1 MGDSFCG
8 DDEFWGNW
16 TDDTDFPHLT
26 KCFDHTLLV
35 YLPAAFLIVLL
46 PFIFVQARRIGRRFD
61 PLPVTALFVIRL
73 LINIYLFLN
82 ATAVLVL
89 NAFFI
94 DGLSTVDI
102 VYPCVWMFFFLLHL
116 VIDWNRSRCGQ
127 ISSGIQH
134 LSLILLAICGV
145 PEMGYQFENSTY
157 DNDTTLPIFCLY
169 MGFWPVV
176 VIQCL
181 LYCWADKRRPETD
194 KSEELDS
201 SFINRLTNWWF
212 TPVQIRGAK
221 KDLEMD
227 DIFDLNPGSKSVW
240 LAALF
245 EKYWINQM
253 KDYIEKRH
261 LAEKAGDA
269 IMPVEPSLIKA
280 LFRMFKYEFLSATM
294 YKLISDTLLF
304 VNPFLLNELITFV
317 SDAEAPFWQGLSYA
331 ILMFVV
337 SESRSIILNQYN
349 SIMMRMGMK
358 LQTALTAAVYRK
370 TLRLSASA
378 RRKKTVG
385 EIINHMAIDIEIFQ
399 NLTPQVQMYW
409 STPYQARNF
418 EIIIFL
424 ACQSQEKKSSKI
436 IVALIYLSF
445 TLGYSAAPGIV
456 IMILYLP
463 LNIFTSLAIKKWQAR
478 DFPNLEIAKL
488 LGTCKMTQMKLKDE
502 RVKMVNE
509 VLNGIKVVKLYAWEE
524 PMEKHINAIRVREI
538 ALVRKAGMVQ
548 SLLDTINSASP
559 FLVSAASFGTFILS
573 SDEHILT
580 PQIAF
585 VSLTLFNQ
593 LKMPMMMIAFI
604 INMTVQAMVSNRRLR
619 GFLLSEEIDDS
630 KIKRDENANGERLV
644 PTLSSSTTLTPHG
657 KKPVM
662 RSHGRLFDLLQQSLA
677 PRGAF
682 VAVVGAVG
690 SGKSTFLSAMLGDL
704 NILKGDITVTGRLAY
719 VPQQAWIQNLSVRD
733 NITFGKP
740 FVREWY
746 EKVVSACALA
756 PDLAILP
763 DGDAT
768 EIGEKGINLSGG
780 QKARVSLARAVY
792 QQDDVYLL
800 DDPLSAVDAHVGR
813 HLYTHVSIKNDMV
826 LGPRGLLAGKTRLLV
841 THSLLHTREADEIL
855 VFHDGVIAE
864 KGSHDHLVKQGG
876 MFAKLMEE
884 YASSAEAEE
893 EEEAEEEDVDDGTKV
908 EEEKKAVHKAIGRGS
923 IVAEEKKLIKK
934 EQMESGGV
942 KLTVYLEYLKA
953 ASISFCLIFIIMYGS
968 AQALSMLRTFWLSAW
983 SNENDPAFNGTKMDQ
998 GERLGIY
1005 CAIGVG
1011 TSMVYYV
1018 AVSAMV
1024 IVGVRASRQ
1033 LHSPLVHNLMRSP
1046 ISFFDTTPTG
1056 RILNRCSKDIDT
1068 IDSQLVQNLKTF
1080 IQCVFGIVTT
1090 LVMIVTSTPIFV
1102 VVIIPLA
1109 IIYILILR
1117 FYVPTSRQLKRL
1129 ESIHRSPVYSHFGE
1143 TIQGVAI
1150 IRAYGKVAQ
1159 FCLDSEAKVD
1169 KLIQCRY
1176 LNVVSNRWLS
1186 VRLEFIG
1193 NCVFDWGISAGL
1205 VGVSVS
1211 YALNITDVLN
1221 YAVIQMSS
1229 LESNIVCVERVV
1241 EYTRTPN
1248 EAEWVDANSGVT
1260 SGWPSDGGVHIDNY
1274 STRYREGLDLVLKG
1288 INARVR
1294 PGEKIGIV
1302 GRTGAGKSSFA
1313 LALFRM
1319 IEPAGGSINIDGR
1332 STSSMGLHELR
1343 KRLTIIPQEPVLF
1356 SGSVRF
1362 NLDPFGDYSDDQLWK
1377 ALELAHLESFSKTL
1391 TNGLEHK
1398 ISEGGENISVG
1409 QRQLV
1414 CLARATLRS
1423 SKILVLDEATAA
1435 VDLQTDNLIQA
1446 TIRSHF
1452 KHCTVFTIAHR
1463 LNTILDYDRIMVM
1476 DKGEVAEMDSPAA
1489 LMADKNSLFSKMLAD
1504 AENENK

>member
-399 NLTPQVQMYW
+399 NLTPQ
-409 STPYQARNF
+409 
-418 EIIIFL
+418 
-424 ACQSQEKKSSKI
+424 I

-445 TLGYSAAPGIV
+445 TLGYSAAPGI
-456 IMILYLP
+456 
-463 LNIFTSLAIKKWQAR
+463 
-478 DFPNLEIAKL
+478 
-488 LGTCKMTQMKLKDE
+488 MTQMKLKDE

-630 KIKRDENANGERLV
+630 KIKRDENANASPNSVEFHNV
-644 PTLSSSTTLTPHG
+644 DATWEEASDE
-657 KKPVM
+657 K
-662 RSHGRLFDLLQQSLA
+662 A

-813 HLYTHVSIKNDMV
+813 HLYTHV

-1193 NCVFDWGISAGL
+1193 NCVGEEHESKLVGPTTTCLHPAVTTIFFAALFAAFSKQFDWGISAGL